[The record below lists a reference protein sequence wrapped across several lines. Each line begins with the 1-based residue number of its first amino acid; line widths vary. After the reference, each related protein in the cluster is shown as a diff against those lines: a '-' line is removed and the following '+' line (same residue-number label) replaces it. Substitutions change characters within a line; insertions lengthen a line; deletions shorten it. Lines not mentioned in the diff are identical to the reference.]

1 MDAEI
6 AQTSTSDAQGFRRFL
21 KAAGALAMA
30 RQLSAL
36 VFAGAVL
43 AVPLWAPRS
52 WVTDFVWAYF
62 AMLTLTSLLGLGFER
77 LATTVVGE
85 REVGDSPGLS
95 SLLVVRLATIP
106 VAAISLWAMM
116 AFVGVSLSVGAWLA
130 TLVWV
135 MATLTT
141 LLAFGGLRAR
151 KNTRVEPVLL
161 VATRSAQAA
170 ALCAVAATGGPVA
183 AAIASVAAMEVIA
196 TLFAFRALG
205 LRGVRHG
212 SVQGVLELPW
222 RRAFALAGIEVVSL
236 AYLRADLLLVSRML
250 GAGVGAVYGM
260 IYRVLDALTT
270 AIGSVG
276 LWLFA
281 ENVTSND
288 DTTTAEHLR
297 ERSLVLLPR
306 LSFVIAIVA
315 LLGSELA
322 ADVVGLSRGATSALQ
337 LLIAAFPLLAV
348 NSLELHARSGAGRNR
363 EVLRVGTAALVVNIG
378 MCLFLISAFG
388 VVGAALALLAS
399 EATQSLLLLGASTT
413 AERARVG
420 RSIWLGVLCGAVLVA
435 LGSAVHAAMLPAVAV
450 LVVISIAIVVAP
462 FLHRRRVPVLS

>member
-1 MDAEI
+1 MAAE
-6 AQTSTSDAQGFRRFL
+6 APAPTRYRQFL
-21 KAAGALAMA
+21 KAAGALAAA

-43 AVPLWAPRS
+43 ALPLWAPRT

-85 REVGDSPGLS
+85 EEGVGATRLS
-95 SLLVVRLATIP
+95 SLVVVRLATIP
-106 VAAISLWAMM
+106 VAALSLWAMM
-116 AFVGVSLSVGAWLA
+116 AFVGVSLSAGAWIA
-130 TLVWV
+130 TLLWV

-141 LLAFGGLRAR
+141 LLGFGGLRAR
-151 KNTRVEPVLL
+151 KNTRVEPLL
-161 VATRSAQAA
+161 LMATRTTQALLLCCA
-170 ALCAVAATGGPVA
+170 AMAGATVGL
-183 AAIASVAAMEVIA
+183 AIAGVAVIEVLASII
-196 TLFAFRALG
+196 TFRVLG
-205 LRGVRHG
+205 LLHPHRG
-212 SVQGVLELPW
+212 SVRGVLELPW
-222 RRAFALAGIEVVSL
+222 RRAFALAGIEVVAL

-281 ENVTSND
+281 ENVTSGD
-288 DTTTAEHLR
+288 DTSAAEHLR

-306 LSFVIAIVA
+306 LSFAVAIAA
-315 LLGSELA
+315 LLVSEVA
-322 ADVVGLSRGATSALQ
+322 ADVIGLSRGATSALQ

-363 EVLRVGTAALVVNIG
+363 EVLRVGTVALVVNIV
-378 MCLFLISAFG
+378 MCLVLITAFG

-399 EATQSLLLLGASTT
+399 ETTQSVLLLGASTSE
-413 AERARVG
+413 ERARVG
-420 RSIWLGVLCGAVLVA
+420 RSIWLGLLCGALLVA
-435 LGSAVHAAMLPAVAV
+435 TGSAVHAGEQLAAAALLVPAVVIV
-450 LVVISIAIVVAP
+450 LAP
-462 FLHRRRVPVLS
+462 FAHRRRVPVLS